1 MDIEKLG
8 EILKELPQSEKNEET
23 IFGAGGRNYFENPT
37 TDLLAFFAR
46 SDSPHGFSEI
56 LVSALLSFFEGE
68 ERLSIGK
75 VIAERELR
83 TTKGGRIDLFLES
96 SDWVLVIENKIKSNL
111 KNNDLNDYCKST
123 EEDEYYKDKTKKFF
137 MVLAPSN
144 MSDGLPNCDSWIS
157 VSVTYEQLLSKLEE
171 YFDFKDGK
179 GIFKREGKWGVFF
192 REFYLHLKEIAM
204 PDKIDE
210 KARQFAVRHFKKL
223 KEASDLKNSFI
234 DDLQD
239 RLEKYLSG
247 QLNFELQ
254 TRLHNWPGGTVS
266 ALRYQ
271 SREWNKDSDVVLCLD
286 CKNEELKL
294 SVRLYAGSVKDVGK
308 EIIREKL
315 GNNLGGSWRKG
326 KESWAESK
334 GTILAWEEFLNGYDY
349 EDIKEKML
357 ERIKLLDEFEKA
369 RKGV

>member
-56 LVSALLSFFEGE
+56 LVSALLSFFEGG

-254 TRLHNWPGGTVS
+254 TRLHNWPGGYCFCF
-266 ALRYQ
+266 ALPI
-271 SREWNKDSDVVLCLD
+271 
-286 CKNEELKL
+286 
-294 SVRLYAGSVKDVGK
+294 AGMEQRFRCG
-308 EIIREKL
+308 
-315 GNNLGGSWRKG
+315 
-326 KESWAESK
+326 
-334 GTILAWEEFLNGYDY
+334 F
-349 EDIKEKML
+349 MP
-357 ERIKLLDEFEKA
+357 
-369 RKGV
+369 